1 MKIKVFFIFT
11 LLIVAIT
18 ATATFMY
25 TILKKPEEPTKIVRI
40 SNEPNDD
47 VKVGEIALE
56 KIKKE
61 VNITS
66 NTYEISYPFEKGML
80 SKDASMWDKTKYAF
94 TGKNVTLDVHLS
106 YELTSNLLHLSSN
119 NVTFDKESRT
129 LHITLDKPKL
139 HTWLNT
145 KKTDMNT
152 VEAVFSGGFSDEE
165 RMRILDQ
172 AVEIGKKEI
181 QSDDKRMKQSRE
193 DIIDGL
199 TKLFSSIDAIE
210 HVEITFRK

>member
-1 MKIKVFFIFT
+1 MKLKIFFLFT

-25 TILKKPEEPTKIVRI
+25 TILKKPEEPTKIIRV
-40 SNEPNDD
+40 SNDSKDD
-47 VKVGEIALE
+47 VQIGEIALE

-66 NTYEISYPFEKGML
+66 NTYEISFPFEKGML
-80 SKDASMWDKTKYAF
+80 SEDSNIWDKTKYAF
-94 TGKNVTLDVHLS
+94 TGKNATLDVHLN
-106 YELTSNLLHLSSN
+106 YELRSNLLHLSTN
-119 NVTFDKESRT
+119 NVTYNKESKT

-145 KKTDMNT
+145 KETDMDT
-152 VEAVFSGGFSDEE
+152 VEAVFSGGFSDDE

-172 AVEIGKKEI
+172 AVDIGEKEI
-181 QSDDKRMKQSRE
+181 QSDDKRMQQSRE

-199 TKLFSSIDAIE
+199 TRFFSSIDAIE
-210 HVEITFRK
+210 NVEISFRK